1 MRAYLTRRLFSILLV
16 WLGVTLLTF
25 FIANVIPSDPV
36 ALRLGPKATAESI
49 AYWRH
54 VYGLDQPLPVQY
66 FRFLKGIFQL
76 DLGTSIWSGREVTAD
91 LKDYLPATIE
101 LALVTLFLS
110 LLVGIPLGVLA
121 ANHPPRWV
129 DQIIQTLST
138 FGTAMPLFWI
148 GLVFQLLFYRN
159 LDWLPFDSRINL
171 TLGPP
176 VRITGL
182 YILDSLL
189 QGDLPRLGS
198 SLQHILLPAIT
209 LGLPVTGGVIRMTRG
224 SVLDVQK
231 MEFVRTLRAKGFT
244 RWRLLRKHVL
254 RNALLPVV
262 TLTGNLFNSL
272 LAGTFVVET
281 IFNWPG
287 LGWYATKVILAS
299 DYMAVVSITL
309 VVAVMCTLV
318 NLAVDLLYGVLDPRI
333 RMS

>member
-1 MRAYLTRRLFSILLV
+1 MRAYLTRRLFSILVV

-25 FIANVIPSDPV
+25 IIANVIPSDPV

-49 AYWRH
+49 TYWRH
-54 VYGLDQPLPVQY
+54 QYGLDQPLPQQY

-76 DLGTSIWSGREVTAD
+76 DLGTSVWSGRAVVDD
-91 LKDYLPATIE
+91 LRDYLPATIE
-101 LALVTLFLS
+101 LALFTLILS
-110 LLVGIPLGVLA
+110 LAVGIPLGEMA
-121 ANHPPRWV
+121 ADHPSRWM
-129 DQIIQTLST
+129 DGAIQTLST

-148 GLVFQLLFYRN
+148 GLVFQLFFYRS
-159 LDWLPFDSRINL
+159 LDWLPFDSRIDL
-171 TLGPP
+171 TLGAPA
-176 VRITGL
+176 RMTGF

-189 QGDLPRLGS
+189 KGDGLRLVS
-198 SLQHILLPAIT
+198 SLKHILLPAIT
-209 LGLPVTGGVIRMTRG
+209 LGLPVTGGVIRRTRG
-224 SVLDVQK
+224 SILDVKK
-231 MEFVRTLRAKGFT
+231 MEFVRTVRAKGMS
-244 RWRLLRKHVL
+244 RRAVMGKHVL

-262 TLTGNLFNSL
+262 TLTGNLFNSM

-299 DYMAVVSITL
+299 DYVAVVSVTL

-318 NLAVDLLYGVLDPRI
+318 NLAVDLLYGALDPRI